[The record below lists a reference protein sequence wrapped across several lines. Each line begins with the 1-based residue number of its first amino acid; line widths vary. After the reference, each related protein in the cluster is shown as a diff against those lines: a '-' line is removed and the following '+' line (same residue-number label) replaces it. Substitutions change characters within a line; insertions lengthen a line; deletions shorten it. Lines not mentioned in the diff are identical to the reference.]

1 MKIKEL
7 LKNAEYGIT
16 VYFVFADIIEM
27 EYYFDKN
34 SSLSEADMEVLN
46 MEPSKIWG
54 WDDGTICVEV
64 KINGQVLG
72 HIEDQVKGGNV
83 IALSMIITKKDE
95 HAHGLNNIAFIDFD
109 DRSEKMVKELFELPQ
124 VIEAGYKLDVYIG
137 NKGF

>member
-7 LKNAEYGIT
+7 LKYAEEGIT
-16 VYFVFADIIEM
+16 VYFMFEDVIET

-64 KINGQVLG
+64 KING
-72 HIEDQVKGGNV
+72 
-83 IALSMIITKKDE
+83 
-95 HAHGLNNIAFIDFD
+95 
-109 DRSEKMVKELFELPQ
+109 
-124 VIEAGYKLDVYIG
+124 
-137 NKGF
+137 